1 MKSIEQLILVSIL
14 EHNFIPTDIRI
25 LQVELN
31 QNFFTNENHKVFV
44 KAINR
49 LKQLNEPIDS
59 DTMRMK
65 FIDANA
71 WDKSIK
77 IHISMEQSLLEIMSH
92 NPAGSY
98 DLFMKYYAILERNY
112 NEEKRLEELKYI

>member
-1 MKSIEQLILVSIL
+1 MKNIEQLILVSIL
-14 EHNFIPTDIRI
+14 EHNFIPSDSRI

-31 QNFFTNENHKVFV
+31 PNFFTDENHKVFV

-98 DLFMKYYAILERNY
+98 DLFMKYYAILEQNY
-112 NEEKRLEELKYI
+112 NEGKRLEELRYI